1 MRAGRLS
8 VVLGAIAIAT
18 LVATAV
24 PDRTHAHVPEVAGL
38 VQEWSPDL
46 RHLVLDGVEY
56 ELSPEFEVVDQDG
69 RVLSAF
75 QVSVGSMVR
84 VVEHDGVVHTV
95 VLLPSGTGQ

>member
-8 VVLGAIAIAT
+8 VVLGAIVIAT
-18 LVATAV
+18 LVSGAI
-24 PDRTHAHVPEVAGL
+24 PDRAHAHVPEVAGL

-56 ELSPEFEVVDQDG
+56 ALSPEFEVVDQDG

-75 QVSVGSMVR
+75 QVSVGSRVR
-84 VVEHDGVVHTV
+84 IVEHDGVVHTV